1 MPREDKS
8 ARYRQYARN
17 FEYFGAPARLLV
29 SIERS
34 FALGQWIDL
43 GSFIQT
49 VMLLAHDYG
58 LHTCPQEAWASFH
71 RTVAAFLS
79 LPPGM
84 MLFCGVGLGYADDT
98 APINSWRT
106 PRESLEVFADFSG
119 FTG

>member
-1 MPREDKS
+1 MPREDKP
-8 ARYRQYARN
+8 ARYRRYVRN
-17 FEYFGAPARLLV
+17 FELFGAPARPLV

-49 VMLLAHDYG
+49 VMLLARDYG
-58 LHTCPQEAWASFH
+58 LHTCPQQAWASFH

-79 LPPGM
+79 LPPDM
-84 MLFCGVGLGYADDT
+84 MLFCGVALGYADDA
-98 APINSWRT
+98 APINSWRA
-106 PRESLEVFADFSG
+106 PRESLEAFADFSG